1 MIALYGWEQEKD
13 SLRLIYLVKSQN
25 YPFYSENKFLAANN
39 DIWDIYVDEYHQF
52 WVGTNSGIYTFHPNS
67 NDRF

>member
-1 MIALYGWEQEKD
+1 MGGNKKGLSKVNLFSKIT
-13 SLRLIYLVKSQN
+13 IN